1 MPTLNPILQLIR
13 DIGYAVSIHRVNGV
27 VEMHAVK
34 LADPSVQH
42 ISRVIDGDGP
52 EEDYR
57 CACELA
63 QMVGID
69 LEDG

>member
-1 MPTLNPILQLIR
+1 MRVEAL
-13 DIGYAVSIHRVNGV
+13 GYAVSIHHVNGV

-34 LADPSVQH
+34 LADPDEQH
-42 ISRVIDGDGP
+42 IARVIDGNGEP
-52 EEDYR
+52 ECYR